1 MSFTEDELQ
10 SFNTILEQRLAA
22 HQREMER
29 VFDQRMIE
37 YRHELDQRLVSVQ
50 VDSLRTLSQKLS
62 DFQIRLETV
71 LSEKL
76 NAQQTHITQAMSNDV
91 EKRQQQIEGN
101 MDRIL
106 AAQLLGIEQL
116 LNQYTSRQVPGDP
129 TIPTGVPAQL
139 EAIEVQT
146 ELPWEDLL
154 DVIGKALDERLS
166 MLNEAIQR
174 SLKNLEQ
181 YLSLRLHNL
190 RDEFLHNQAQ
200 GQGQQALYN
209 GNATTIQEV
218 FHGIEHLERI
228 IESMQVA
235 MTSNHALLSNRLF
248 HHQQLP
254 LERAHPASDH
264 TRAMPN
270 GMSRPLTMKEE
281 QVTPDLEPGGIL
293 RQTEIEERQGQ

>member
-37 YRHELDQRLVSVQ
+37 YRHELDQRLVSVH

-76 NAQQTHITQAMSNDV
+76 NAQQTHIAQAMSNDV
-91 EKRQQQIEGN
+91 EKRQQQIEGT

-154 DVIGKALDERLS
+154 DVIGKALDERLA

-190 RDEFLHNQAQ
+190 RDEFLRNQAQ

-254 LERAHPASDH
+254 LERAHPASDQ

-270 GMSRPLTMKEE
+270 GMSTPLAMKEE

-293 RQTEIEERQGQ
+293 RQTEIEEQQGQ

>member
-10 SFNTILEQRLAA
+10 SFNTILEQRLTA
-22 HQREMER
+22 HRREMER
-29 VFDQRMIE
+29 VFDQRVVE
-37 YRHELDQRLVSVQ
+37 YRRELDQRFVTVQ
-50 VDSLRTLSQKLS
+50 ADALRTLSQKLS
-62 DFQIRLETV
+62 DFQIRLDTV

-76 NAQQTHITQAMSNDV
+76 NAQQTRITQTISNDV
-91 EKRQQQIEGN
+91 EQRQQQFEGII
-101 MDRIL
+101 DRML
-106 AAQLLGIEQL
+106 TAHLLGIEQL
-116 LNQYTSRQVPGDP
+116 LNQYSSQQVTGEP
-129 TIPTGVPAQL
+129 TITTGGPAQL

-146 ELPWEDLL
+146 ELPWEDLI

-181 YLSLRLHNL
+181 YLSVRLHSL
-190 RDEFLHNQAQ
+190 RDEFLRNQAQ

-218 FHGIEHLERI
+218 LHGIEHLERI

-254 LERAHPASDH
+254 LERAHPAGDH
-264 TRAMPN
+264 TRSMPN
-270 GMSRPLTMKEE
+270 GASAPLSITEE
-281 QVTPDLEPGGIL
+281 RVAYGLEPGGIP
-293 RQTEIEERQGQ
+293 RQIEVEEQKGP